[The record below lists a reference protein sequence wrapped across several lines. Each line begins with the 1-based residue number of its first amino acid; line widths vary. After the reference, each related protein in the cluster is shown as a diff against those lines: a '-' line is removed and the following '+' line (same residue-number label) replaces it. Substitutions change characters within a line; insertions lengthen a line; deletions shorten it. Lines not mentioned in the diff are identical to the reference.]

1 LAGDQPC
8 SWLRWLP
15 WAEYCFNTSFR
26 TALGTTPFEVVYG
39 NPSPSTMTY
48 QPGLAKVIAVD
59 KQLQHPDEF
68 LLEIR
73 ERLLQAQDYMK

>member
-1 LAGDQPC
+1 
-8 SWLRWLP
+8 
-15 WAEYCFNTSFR
+15 
-26 TALGTTPFEVVYG
+26 
-39 NPSPSTMTY
+39 MTY

-73 ERLLQAQDYMK
+73 EWLLQAQDYMK